1 MQIYFPKKIM
11 DWIDA
16 NRGSLSRQTFIIKV
30 IEQRII
36 TDPNLQE
43 NLDGEGAKEDSHK
56 RGYTS

>member
-1 MQIYFPKKIM
+1 M

>member
-1 MQIYFPKKIM
+1 LQIYFPKKIM